1 MNRVYAMLEKL
12 SGLAKNDP
20 DLRKKLLDT
29 KNADDPLDAFC
40 TFAGEVGCSI
50 SLGELV
56 ASGQEYSDNQCK
68 STNGGNPTPYEYFD
82 DTYENFLSSL

>member
-1 MNRVYAMLEKL
+1 MNRVYSMLEKL
-12 SGLAKNDP
+12 SDLAKNDP

-40 TFAGEVGCSI
+40 TLAGEVGCSI